1 MEGEQDRPEGAKDT
15 SRAHTIFDN
24 LLLTTTELQADDS
37 WWLRYNRR

>member
-15 SRAHTIFDN
+15 STAHTIFDN
-24 LLLTTTELQADDS
+24 HLLTTTELQADDS